1 MSEISALKEEVQQI
15 RDFPALPPPTQA
27 SEGIGMN
34 TSSTA
39 VEIGLDSSRATIDR
53 NRGSEFDKKVVDICE
68 KARRIIGLT
77 PIEPRML
84 DIQVKSYGAKNMEEA
99 MLLEVKSYLK
109 CEMKVKPTEL
119 EKLDIVRIFPP
130 AKESWDTLYAEF
142 RKEY

>member
-1 MSEISALKEEVQQI
+1 
-15 RDFPALPPPTQA
+15 
-27 SEGIGMN
+27 MN

-39 VEIGLDSSRATIDR
+39 VETGLDSSRATNDR

-130 AKESWDTLYAEF
+130 AKESWYTLYAEF

>member
-1 MSEISALKEEVQQI
+1 MMSEISALKEEVQQI
-15 RDFPALPPPTQA
+15 RDFPAIPPPTQP
-27 SEGIGMN
+27 SGGIGMN

-39 VEIGLDSSRATIDR
+39 VETGLDSSRATNDR

-130 AKESWDTLYAEF
+130 AK
-142 RKEY
+142 

>member
-1 MSEISALKEEVQQI
+1 MLHIPSFNYYRSLSI
-15 RDFPALPPPTQA
+15 T
-27 SEGIGMN
+27 
-34 TSSTA
+34 
-39 VEIGLDSSRATIDR
+39 
-53 NRGSEFDKKVVDICE
+53 
-68 KARRIIGLT
+68 IGLT
-77 PIEPRML
+77 FYFHYHYHYRSKSHYRTCLPIEPRML

-130 AKESWDTLYAEF
+130 AKESWYTLYAEF